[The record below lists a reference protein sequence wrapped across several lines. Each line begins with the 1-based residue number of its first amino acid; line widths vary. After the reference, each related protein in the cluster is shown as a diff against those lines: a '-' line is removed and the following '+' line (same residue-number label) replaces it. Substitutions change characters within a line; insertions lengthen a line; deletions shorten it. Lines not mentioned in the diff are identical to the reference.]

1 MSLAA
6 GTTTALISSFGFA
19 SPQIRNK
26 FPPIVALRAPRPG
39 PTRIHLPDEA
49 VKLSG
54 VQPNEITDIV
64 ISHVHWDNFGGID
77 LFPKANVWIQQDEF
91 RYYTGAP
98 WQPGG
103 GSFVN
108 D

>member
-1 MSLAA
+1 VLFH
-6 GTTTALISSFGFA
+6 GRLGCCRRIWLIRGGGHNIPFDSGHHRDSSSSIFLQTNTF
-19 SPQIRNK
+19 
-26 FPPIVALRAPRPG
+26 LRRS
-39 PTRIHLPDEA
+39 R
-49 VKLSG
+49 KLSG
-54 VQPNEITDIV
+54 GQPNEITDIV
-64 ISHVHWDNFGGID
+64 ISHVHWNNFGGID
-77 LFPKANVWIQQDEF
+77 LFPKTNVWIQQDEF